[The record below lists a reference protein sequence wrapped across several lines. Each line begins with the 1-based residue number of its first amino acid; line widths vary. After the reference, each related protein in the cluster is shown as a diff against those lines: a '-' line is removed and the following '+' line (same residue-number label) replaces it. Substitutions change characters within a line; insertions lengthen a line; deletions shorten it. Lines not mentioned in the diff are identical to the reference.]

1 MLCKMP
7 LSPLMQYVAF
17 KVADEEVFGG
27 FSTHLKEIVELLLWS
42 INP

>member
-1 MLCKMP
+1 MLFKRP
-7 LSPLMQYVAF
+7 LPPSMEYVAF